1 MDRIINI
8 EQVPQRKS
16 KFATAFYFL
25 FALII
30 IVCFYPYEFQSVYPM
45 VFPQEGPVLQIVLT
59 LAVVIVYLTCRN
71 KARLPNGLWSLLF
84 VQFFGFSLCYIV
96 QGQAQ
101 VIIIYL
107 MLVALFVSLL
117 ALIHSTIG
125 LVLFFKWYNR
135 WILLMAVLGTVA
147 WFLTNYVGFQPL
159 YVVIDKIDTK
169 REIFNYILTFSVH
182 DSYQTAMRYSGF
194 FDEPGAMA
202 NWGMFA
208 LLINKLFVGDK
219 KIELPLIVCLLFTFS
234 MGFYVQLILYYLFF
248 YARKNSSKIR
258 GVIVI
263 AVVALVFFFLSTL
276 REEQGVN
283 RTQSVYEMTIG
294 RFTNMFHESRNKNTI
309 VAVDDRSELA
319 EIAKNEFLEN
329 PILGTSKQIYLGD
342 NLYEPLAMY
351 GLVGAFLIYFP
362 ILWLLFSAL
371 RRGDKSMVNA
381 VIIIIIGFLH
391 RPYHRNLLW
400 NIIIYGIIAMY
411 LLYRYNNKPNNT
423 QLQSRR

>member
-1 MDRIINI
+1 MDRKINI
-8 EQVPQRKS
+8 EKAPQKKS

-25 FALII
+25 FALIVI
-30 IVCFYPYEFQSVYPM
+30 ACFYPYEFQSVYPM

-59 LAVVIVYLTCRN
+59 LAVAIVYLTCRN
-71 KARLPNGLWSLLF
+71 KVRLPNSIWSLLF
-84 VQFFGFSLCYIV
+84 VQFLGFSLCYIA
-96 QGQAQ
+96 QGQPQ

-107 MLVALFVSLL
+107 MLVALFLSLL
-117 ALIHSTIG
+117 ALIHSSIG
-125 LVLFFKWYNR
+125 LVSFFKLYNR
-135 WILLMAVLGTVA
+135 WILLMALLGTVA
-147 WFLTNYVGFQPL
+147 WFLTNYMGFQPL
-159 YVVIDKIDTK
+159 YVVLDKVDTN
-169 REIFNYILTFSVH
+169 RELYNYILTFSVH
-182 DSYQTAMRYSGF
+182 DSYETAMRYSGF
-194 FDEPGAMA
+194 FDEPGAIA

-208 LLINKLFVGDK
+208 LLINKLFVDDK
-219 KIELPLIVCLLFTFS
+219 RIELPLIVCLLFTFS

-248 YARKNSSKIR
+248 YVKKNSSKKR

-276 REEQGVN
+276 KEEQGSN

-294 RFTNMFHESRNKNTI
+294 RFTNMFQESRNKNTI
-309 VAVDDRSELA
+309 IAVDDRSELA
-319 EIAKNEFLEN
+319 EIARNEFLEN
-329 PILGTSKQIYLGD
+329 PLFGTSKQIYLGD

-351 GLVGAFLIYFP
+351 GLIGALLIYSP
-362 ILWLLFSAL
+362 IIWLLFSAL

-411 LLYRYNNKPNNT
+411 LLYRYNNPNKT
-423 QLQSRR
+423 QIQSIR